1 VDDPAPDESP
11 AGEPPAAEAPATS
24 SSSKWVVIA
33 LLAVAILAGVFV
45 AKIVAPS
52 DSDGGNSA
60 STPSLTATHNDAV
73 ADYQAAL
80 KSGRP
85 VYVLFHSLN

>member
-1 VDDPAPDESP
+1 MDDPAPNESP

-24 SSSKWVVIA
+24 FSSKWVVIA
-33 LLAVAILAGVFV
+33 LLVVAILAGVFV

-73 ADYQAAL
+73 VDYQAAL